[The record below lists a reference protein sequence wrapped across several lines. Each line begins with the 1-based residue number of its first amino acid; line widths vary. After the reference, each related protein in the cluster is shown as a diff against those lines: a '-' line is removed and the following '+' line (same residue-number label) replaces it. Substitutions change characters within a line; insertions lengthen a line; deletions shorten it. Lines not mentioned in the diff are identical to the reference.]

1 MQKLLFAAALGGLAG
16 STSADLIVYEPF
28 DYAVTAPYSAA
39 DDGERGVSAGDD
51 AGGWLFD
58 PNGSPVRD
66 EGARIATGNLNY
78 VAAGYP
84 ASIGNSVEL
93 AANRDLSQSVLPL
106 PGRPFGEGSTL
117 YYSVLFKVNDITGI
131 ATNTIGNYRDGSFI
145 AGFFEVGYT
154 TDVNGDPLEGNVT
167 TAGSAGAPLL
177 IRGANGGVGGAATAY
192 QLGTSLTAT
201 AADRRWF
208 GDNDADG
215 TDTDGANAVTDFDQ
229 NDLLLLVF
237 SYTNN
242 NNADDVARMW
252 INPNPSQSEAANA
265 AALAVEYQSSVNEI
279 PNNQINS
286 FFFRANAVA
295 PDVMQFDELR
305 VSTTWEDAFAVPE
318 PGSVAL
324 LSLRGLALARRR
336 RRRGATRRPLR

>member
-1 MQKLLFAAALGGLAG
+1 MQKVLFAAVLGGLTAAA
-16 STSADLIVYEPF
+16 SADLIVYEPF
-28 DYAVTAPYSAA
+28 NYAPTTPYNAA
-39 DDGERGVSAGDD
+39 DDGERGLSDADG

-58 PNGSPVRD
+58 PNPAVARD
-66 EGARIATGNLNY
+66 EGARVVTGGLNS
-78 VAAGYP
+78 AAPGYP

-93 AANRDLSQSVLPL
+93 HGNRDASQSVFPL
-106 PGRPFGEGSTL
+106 PGRPYGEGTTL
-117 YYSVLFKVNDITGI
+117 YYSVLLRVNDVGGI
-131 ATNTIGNYRDGSFI
+131 ATNTLGNYRDGSFI

-154 TDVNGDPLEGNVT
+154 TDANGDPVEGNLT

-177 IRGANGGVGGAATAY
+177 IRGANGGIGGTATAY

-215 TDTDGANAVTDFDQ
+215 TDTDGANAATDFDQ
-229 NDLLLLVF
+229 SDELLLVF

-295 PDVMQFDELR
+295 PDVVQFDELR

-324 LSLRGLALARRR
+324 LSLGGLALARRR
-336 RRRGATRRPLR
+336 RRG